1 MGHWAASPDPS
12 GSQKCIFFPWPNG
25 LLMELAYLYLTQKIP
40 KWYGNREISSQLV
53 VGLVVVGGNL
63 VINLLP
69 FTSSRIDSEETK
81 RKRRG
86 RGRKK
91 PCVSDH
97 LGKLKETRL
106 NCLYLHQSCLTM
118 GDHRESEALSEV
130 SRELWAFT
138 VHLLW
143 TWLFVYVTAFG
154 LYSLSVKW
162 AYFTHFTVV
171 HSFTHSFFVESPL
184 ERQQWTRD
192 SLPSWSILSSSDGET
207 WPKSSASIHTW
218 QD

>member
-97 LGKLKETRL
+97 LGKLRETRL
-106 NCLYLHQSCLTM
+106 NCLYLHQSCLTIGDQGVGGSVRGQPGAVSIYCPSTVDLTVCIRYCIWFVQPLCQM
-118 GDHRESEALSEV
+118 G
-130 SRELWAFT
+130 
-138 VHLLW
+138 
-143 TWLFVYVTAFG
+143 LFHPLHSCSFI
-154 LYSLSVKW
+154 
-162 AYFTHFTVV
+162 
-171 HSFTHSFFVESPL
+171 HSFILCWISF
-184 ERQQWTRD
+184 
-192 SLPSWSILSSSDGET
+192 GET
-207 WPKSSASIHTW
+207 TV
-218 QD
+218 D